1 MPRRSGAIL
10 SDDDPTLDTG
20 SAAVLLGDYE
30 ANGLSLLVEND

>member
-10 SDDDPTLDTG
+10 LDDDPTLDRR

-30 ANGLSLLVEND
+30 ANSLPLLVKND